1 MLDIVRYEPIIFYNI
16 TVIHISC
23 LMYLTMGIP
32 NFVSSELYTHTHTH
46 THIHIYIIVP
56 AFQFVFKLY
65 DVLLKYSQE
74 TLKIYVFNELNN
86 SVA

>member
-46 THIHIYIIVP
+46 THTHTKHTHTYIY
-56 AFQFVFKLY
+56 
-65 DVLLKYSQE
+65 
-74 TLKIYVFNELNN
+74 N
-86 SVA
+86 SSSLPICI

>member
-1 MLDIVRYEPIIFYNI
+1 MLDIVKYEPIIFYNI